1 MIITRGLG
9 ASRLVTRGYGPDV
22 APPLSEI
29 DTSALG
35 LTKRKFSSLTRSR
48 VATVISKQRVEGK

>member
-9 ASRLVTRGYGPDV
+9 ASRLVTRGYGPDA

-29 DTSALG
+29 DTGYKG
-35 LTKRKFSSLTRSR
+35 LSTRGFESLTRTRSAKVLKKR
-48 VATVISKQRVEGK
+48 TVSEK

>member
-9 ASRLVTRGYGPDV
+9 ASRLITKGYGPDS

-29 DTSALG
+29 DTSYKG
-35 LTKRKFSSLTRSR
+35 LSTRSFESLTRARTSIVLKKR
-48 VATVISKQRVEGK
+48 TVSEK